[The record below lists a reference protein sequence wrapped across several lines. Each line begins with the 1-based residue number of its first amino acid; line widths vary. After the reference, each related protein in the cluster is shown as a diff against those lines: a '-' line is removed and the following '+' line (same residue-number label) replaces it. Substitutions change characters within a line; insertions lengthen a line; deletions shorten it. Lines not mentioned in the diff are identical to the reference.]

1 MLSERTLGISECF
14 FYTKKNLSLHK
25 RTRMNSKLNI
35 ALIGY
40 GKMGKMIEQI
50 ALKRGH
56 NIVARIDKDAQQS
69 EWDAL
74 ATADVAIEF
83 SKPDTAVANIKRCF
97 SLNIPVV
104 VGTTG
109 WYEHQEEIKQLANS
123 GDHAILAATNF
134 SIGVN
139 LFFHIN
145 KKLAQAMENLPEY
158 NVSIEETHHTQK
170 LDAPSGTAITIAQG
184 ILAEI
189 SRKQQ
194 WTLAEDAKSDS
205 DLSIAAF
212 RVDDVPGTHMVRYS
226 SDIDD
231 IEIKHT
237 AHNRSGFAI
246 GAVIAA
252 EWLPGKQGY
261 FSMSD
266 LIGF

>member
-1 MLSERTLGISECF
+1 M
-14 FYTKKNLSLHK
+14 K
-25 RTRMNSKLNI
+25 I

-40 GKMGKMIEQI
+40 GKMGKMIEQV

-56 NIVARIDKDAQQS
+56 IISAKIDRHSS
-69 EWDAL
+69 EDEWENVRMS
-74 ATADVAIEF
+74 DVAIEF
-83 SKPDTAVANIKRCF
+83 SMPDTAVANIKKCF
-97 SLNIPVV
+97 DLNKPLV

-109 WYEHQEEIKQLANS
+109 WYDHLSEIKGLCQSKNQ
-123 GDHAILAATNF
+123 AILPATNF

-145 KKLAQAMENLPEY
+145 KILAQAMENLPEY

-184 ILAEI
+184 ILNEL
-189 SRKQQ
+189 SRKSK
-194 WTLAEDAKSDS
+194 WALAENAQLES
-205 DLSIAAF
+205 DLSILAH
-212 RVDDVPGTHMVRYS
+212 RVDDVPGTHIVKYS

-237 AHNRSGFAI
+237 AHSRSGFAI

-252 EWLPGKQGY
+252 EWIKDKKGF
-261 FSMSD
+261 FSMND

>member
-1 MLSERTLGISECF
+1 M
-14 FYTKKNLSLHK
+14 K
-25 RTRMNSKLNI
+25 I

-40 GKMGKMIEQI
+40 GKMGKMIEQV
-50 ALKRGH
+50 AVKRGH
-56 NIVARIDKDAQQS
+56 TIVARIDKDS
-69 EWDAL
+69 T
-74 ATADVAIEF
+74 TADWDELKKAQVAIEF
-83 SKPDTAVANIKRCF
+83 SKPDTAFENIKRCF
-97 SLNIPVV
+97 ALHLPVV

-109 WYEHQEEIKQLANS
+109 WYEHLDEIKQLCQS
-123 GDHAILAATNF
+123 GNNTILPATNF

-158 NVSIEETHHTQK
+158 DVVIEETHHTHK

-189 SRKQQ
+189 SRKNK
-194 WTLAEDAKSDS
+194 WALSNDVSSES
-205 DLSIAAF
+205 DLSITSH
-212 RVDDVPGTHMVRYS
+212 RIDEVPGTHMVRYAS
-226 SDIDD
+226 EIDD

-246 GAVIAA
+246 GAVVAA
-252 EWLPGKQGY
+252 EWVKDKKGFY
-261 FSMSD
+261 SMSD

>member
-1 MLSERTLGISECF
+1 M
-14 FYTKKNLSLHK
+14 K
-25 RTRMNSKLNI
+25 I

-40 GKMGKMIEQI
+40 GKMGKMIEQV
-50 ALKRGH
+50 AVKRGH
-56 NIVARIDKDAQQS
+56 SISAKIDKDS
-69 EWDAL
+69 TETDWDHVKKS
-74 ATADVAIEF
+74 DVAIEF
-83 SKPDTAVANIKRCF
+83 SMPATAVANIKKCF
-97 SLNIPVV
+97 GFNVPVV

-109 WYEHQEEIKQLANS
+109 WYEHLDEIKSLCASTNQ
-123 GDHAILAATNF
+123 AILPATNF

-158 NVSIEETHHTQK
+158 NVFIEETHHTQK

-184 ILAEI
+184 ILAEL
-189 SRKQQ
+189 SRKTK
-194 WTLAEDAKSDS
+194 WELAQDVKGEK
-205 DLSIAAF
+205 DLSITSF
-212 RVDDVPGTHMVRYS
+212 RVDDVPGTHSVRYT

-252 EWLPGKQGY
+252 EWIKDKKGF
-261 FSMSD
+261 FSMCD

>member
-1 MLSERTLGISECF
+1 
-14 FYTKKNLSLHK
+14 
-25 RTRMNSKLNI
+25 MNMSSKMKI
-35 ALIGY
+35 ALVGY

-50 ALKRGH
+50 AIKRGH
-56 NIVARIDKDAQQS
+56 SIVSVIDKNATKADW
-69 EWDAL
+69 EAL
-74 ATADVAIEF
+74 SKADVAIEF
-83 SKPDTAVANIKRCF
+83 SKPDTAVENIKRCF
-97 SLNIPVV
+97 DLNVPVV

-109 WYEHQEEIKQLANS
+109 WYDHQEEIKHLANS
-123 GDHAILAATNF
+123 KQKTILAATNF

-145 KKLAQAMENLPEY
+145 KILAQAMENLPEY
-158 NVSIEETHHTQK
+158 NVEIEETHHTQK

-184 ILAEI
+184 ILAEL
-189 SRKQQ
+189 SRKQK
-194 WTLAEDAKSDS
+194 WALADDSKTDS
-205 DLSIAAF
+205 DLSIQAF
-212 RVDDVPGTHMVRYS
+212 RIDDVPGTHSVKYT

-237 AHNRSGFAI
+237 AHSRSGFAI

>member
-1 MLSERTLGISECF
+1 M
-14 FYTKKNLSLHK
+14 K
-25 RTRMNSKLNI
+25 I

-40 GKMGKMIEQI
+40 GKMGKMIEQV
-50 ALKRGH
+50 AVKRGH
-56 NIVARIDKDAQQS
+56 TIVARIDKDS
-69 EWDAL
+69 T
-74 ATADVAIEF
+74 TADWDELKKAQVAIEF
-83 SKPDTAVANIKRCF
+83 SKPDTAVENIKRCF
-97 SLNIPVV
+97 ALHLPVV

-109 WYEHQEEIKQLANS
+109 WYEHLDEIKQLCQS
-123 GDHAILAATNF
+123 GNNTILPATNF

-158 NVSIEETHHTQK
+158 DVVIEETHHTHK

-189 SRKQQ
+189 SRKSK
-194 WTLAEDAKSDS
+194 WALSNDVSSES
-205 DLSIAAF
+205 DLSITSH
-212 RVDDVPGTHMVRYS
+212 RIDEVPGTHMVRYAS
-226 SDIDD
+226 EIDD

-246 GAVIAA
+246 GAVVAA
-252 EWLPGKQGY
+252 EWVKDKKGFY
-261 FSMSD
+261 SMSD